1 VPRVSPHYLQERRRR
16 IIEAASEV
24 FSRKGVKA
32 ATMAEVAAAA
42 GLSPGAIYR
51 YFASKEDL
59 ARVCMGIN
67 AQEVADAWRQTV
79 AAAVHPLEAFLGLSR
94 GAFEA
99 MRDDR
104 EGSILSIERL
114 LDAARSPDSAFALEV
129 ISERKTIE
137 AAVAETIERAQ
148 LAGELPADIDPRLLA
163 ESLLA
168 FYYGA
173 RLMSMVDPAWEPVA
187 HFEVI
192 AEVLARLKA

>member
-1 VPRVSPHYLQERRRR
+1 MPRVSPRYLQERRRR

-24 FSRKGVKA
+24 FSKKGVKG

-42 GLSPGAIYR
+42 GLSAGALYR

-59 ARVCMGIN
+59 ARVCLGIN
-67 AQEVADAWRQTV
+67 AQEAADTWRQTV
-79 AAAVHPLEAFLGLSR
+79 ASALHPIEAFLSLSQ

-104 EGSILSIERL
+104 NASNLIVERF
-114 LDAARSPDSAFALEV
+114 LDAARSPDSGFASEV
-129 ISERKTIE
+129 ISERRTIE
-137 AAVAETIERAQ
+137 GAVAEAIEQAQ
-148 LAGELPADIDPRLLA
+148 LAGELPADIDPHILA

-173 RLMSMVDPAWEPVA
+173 RMMAMVDETWDPIA

-192 AEVLARLKA
+192 AELLRRTKP

>member
-1 VPRVSPHYLQERRRR
+1 MPRVSPHYLQERRRR

-24 FSRKGVKA
+24 FSKKGVKA

-67 AQEVADAWRQTV
+67 AQEVADTWRQTV
-79 AAAVHPLEAFLGLSR
+79 ASAVHPLEAFLALSR

-104 EGSILSIERL
+104 EGSILIIERF
-114 LDAARSPDSAFALEV
+114 LDAARSPDSAFAPEV
-129 ISERKTIE
+129 ISERRTIE
-137 AAVAETIERAQ
+137 AAVAESIERAQ

-168 FYYGA
+168 FYHGA
-173 RLMSMVDPAWEPVA
+173 RLMSMVDPSWEPVA

-192 AEVLARLKA
+192 AEVLARAKR